1 MEAAGEDTVDHEPGS
16 GRFCGREHRLPLR
29 TYCVDTDFSGVVY
42 HGNYVR
48 YLERGRS
55 DFIREL
61 GVGLSV
67 LLASDRPVTF
77 MVSRLDMRFI
87 RPARIDDRLEV
98 RTVIDEIS
106 GARVVC
112 RQSIVRGNEVLLEA
126 VSENVCI
133 SLDGRPR
140 RLPALFAGRIAPY
153 LPSRAPLAPNDGDA
167 VVLRELA
174 GAA

>member
-1 MEAAGEDTVDHEPGS
+1 MEHEPGS

-29 TYCVDTDFSGVVY
+29 IYCEDTDFSGVVY

-61 GVGLSV
+61 GIGLSV
-67 LLASDRPVTF
+67 MMAAERPVTF
-77 MVSRLDMRFI
+77 MVSHLDMRFL

-98 RTVIDEIS
+98 RTLVEIAC

-112 RQSIVRGNEVLLEA
+112 RQMIMRGNETLLDA
-126 VSENVCI
+126 VSENVCVG
-133 SLDGRPR
+133 LDGRPR
-140 RLPALFAGRIAPY
+140 RLPQLFAERIAPY
-153 LPSRAPLAPNDGDA
+153 LPQRIKPASEA
-167 VVLRELA
+167 VATPELVRERVAL
-174 GAA
+174 G

>member
-1 MEAAGEDTVDHEPGS
+1 MEHEPGS

-29 TYCVDTDFSGVVY
+29 IYCEDTDFSGVVY

-61 GVGLSV
+61 GVGLSS
-67 LLASDRPVTF
+67 LLRAERPVTF
-77 MVSRLDMRFI
+77 MVSRLDLRFM

-98 RTVIDEIS
+98 RTLVEVAS

-112 RQSIVRGNEVLLEA
+112 KQSILRGNETLIEA
-126 VSENVCI
+126 ISENVCVG
-133 SLDGRPR
+133 LDGRPR
-140 RLPALFAGRIAPY
+140 RLPAMFMQKIAPF
-153 LPSRAPLAPNDGDA
+153 LPEAVRAAAGSA
-167 VVLRELA
+167 IKSVVVRELEA
-174 GAA
+174 VA